1 MGKGSIRPKKKET
14 NFEGH
19 AFIMQK
25 CVPLLRIRP
34 NFATKHI
41 LIKKHIESTMVGI
54 ITPYITSIIFY
65 TFNKKSQKKL

>member
-1 MGKGSIRPKKKET
+1 MGKSSIKQNNET
-14 NFEGH
+14 SVEAH

-25 CVPLLRIRP
+25 FVFPLHIRS

-54 ITPYITSIIFY
+54 RTPYITSSSTKNQVLYFII
-65 TFNKKSQKKL
+65 LI